1 MCTWLVTRVGSIFLS
16 FFSQLLDSRMIVS
29 NRSQRHTCSLMD
41 GQRERETEKKKMQR
55 VDERD
60 LRVDVFE
67 LR

>member
-1 MCTWLVTRVGSIFLS
+1 
-16 FFSQLLDSRMIVS
+16 MIVS

-41 GQRERETEKKKMQR
+41 GQREREIGKKKMQR
-55 VDERD
+55 IDERD

>member
-1 MCTWLVTRVGSIFLS
+1 
-16 FFSQLLDSRMIVS
+16 MIVS

>member
-1 MCTWLVTRVGSIFLS
+1 MHLARYSSRLDLPFI
-16 FFSQLLDSRMIVS
+16 FSQLLDSRMIVS

-41 GQRERETEKKKMQR
+41 GQRERDRKKEDATRRREM
-55 VDERD
+55 ED